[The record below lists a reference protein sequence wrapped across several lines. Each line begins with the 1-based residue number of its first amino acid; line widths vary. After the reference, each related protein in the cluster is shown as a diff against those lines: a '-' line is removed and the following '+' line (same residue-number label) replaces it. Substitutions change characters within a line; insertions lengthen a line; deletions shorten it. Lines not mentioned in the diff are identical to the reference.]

1 MQEHASLKSH
11 VKRLKG
17 QLSEMLTAMEIQRR
31 IIKDQFVVLR
41 DGYDGDAIAA
51 IKAARKSID
60 SLEARY
66 RLRIR
71 KKLYAAKMQPH

>member
-11 VKRLKG
+11 VKTLKG
-17 QLSEMLTAMEIQRR
+17 QLSEMLNEIEIQRH

-41 DGYDGDAIAA
+41 DGYDGDAVAA

-60 SLEARY
+60 HLEARY
-66 RLRIR
+66 
-71 KKLYAAKMQPH
+71 